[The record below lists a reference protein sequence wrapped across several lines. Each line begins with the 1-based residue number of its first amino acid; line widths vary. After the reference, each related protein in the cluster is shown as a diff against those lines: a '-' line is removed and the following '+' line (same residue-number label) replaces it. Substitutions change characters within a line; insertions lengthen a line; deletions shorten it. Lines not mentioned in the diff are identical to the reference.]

1 MNIPK
6 NLLMSNYSVH
16 DNDYLFI
23 YLELNMFI
31 LISTSWI

>member
-23 YLELNMFI
+23 YLDLNMS
-31 LISTSWI
+31 L